1 MRVLVVSTTRA
12 DFGILENLIKKLSKN
27 KFFDLKFLVTGSHLN
42 KDQGYSLREIYKR
55 KINIDKKLDIKF
67 NSKNMDSI
75 FKFNSKLNYLYFQ
88 YLNKL
93 RPDLVIVLGDRYEM
107 LLLTFCTYLMR
118 IPIAHL
124 HGGEISEGSM
134 DDSLRHAITKL
145 SNIHFVTN
153 AIHRKRV
160 VQLGEQPRNV
170 INVGSLIKEK
180 IQNLKI
186 LKKKDLEKIHN
197 LKFSKKN
204 FIVTYHPDTIA
215 SGNTKKNFNELIK
228 AIQKIK
234 STNFFFTAPGS
245 DFESS
250 IIKNKILRF
259 KKGKKNIFYI
269 KNFGSISYLSMLHHV
284 SGIIGNSSSGIL
296 EMPIIGNYT
305 INIGNRQ
312 KGRGKAKTIFNVEPN
327 AKKIKRSILMV
338 SNLKSKRKVFKL
350 KKNQTIDKI
359 ISKLKKLNAKSV
371 IYKKF
376 FDI

>member
-12 DFGILENLIKKLSKN
+12 DFGILENLIKKLSSN
-27 KFFDLKFLVTGSHLN
+27 KFFDLKFLVTGSHFN

-327 AKKIKRSILMV
+327 AKKIKRSILIV

-359 ISKLKKLNAKSV
+359 ISKLKKLNAKSI

>member
-12 DFGILENLIKKLSKN
+12 DFGILENLIKKLSSN
-27 KFFDLKFLVTGSHLN
+27 KFFDLKFLVTGSHFN

-186 LKKKDLEKIHN
+186 LKKKI
-197 LKFSKKN
+197 
-204 FIVTYHPDTIA
+204 
-215 SGNTKKNFNELIK
+215 
-228 AIQKIK
+228 
-234 STNFFFTAPGS
+234 
-245 DFESS
+245 
-250 IIKNKILRF
+250 
-259 KKGKKNIFYI
+259 
-269 KNFGSISYLSMLHHV
+269 
-284 SGIIGNSSSGIL
+284 
-296 EMPIIGNYT
+296 
-305 INIGNRQ
+305 
-312 KGRGKAKTIFNVEPN
+312 
-327 AKKIKRSILMV
+327 
-338 SNLKSKRKVFKL
+338 
-350 KKNQTIDKI
+350 
-359 ISKLKKLNAKSV
+359 
-371 IYKKF
+371 
-376 FDI
+376 